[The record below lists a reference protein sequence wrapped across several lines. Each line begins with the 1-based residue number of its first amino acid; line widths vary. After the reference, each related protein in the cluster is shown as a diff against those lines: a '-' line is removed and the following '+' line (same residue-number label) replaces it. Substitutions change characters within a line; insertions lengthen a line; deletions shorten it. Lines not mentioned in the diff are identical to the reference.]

1 MSLIKNAAPEVIM
14 LGADDKS
21 TRVVTPEREPIPQHL
36 PLCFFFAKK
45 GTNKRVLAGANKL
58 VQQYGAQTFEINDIY
73 FNHSTRF
80 MVAMGSTGN
89 TLMTQRL
96 IPTDAGVRAN
106 ANIYMDVLETTI
118 PKYARNS
125 KGDLVVDPNTNE
137 YKVEVDADGKE
148 LTVDGFKIKFIKEVA
163 TTESKTGLLT
173 TKNGTMSDTNGNVST
188 MYPIFEVKAKYQ
200 GEYYNN
206 IGFILRSLFKGEQD
220 DKIIS
225 KTKSLSYNLELVT
238 RDNPKS
244 SHQTFRNLFGEP
256 STQFSLAEKAIN
268 PNTESRFDLEYVFDS
283 MWFNETDNLKPL
295 KYADYESF
303 YFYRENY
310 EELCKRFLA
319 AEKQFVT
326 SDELTWDD
334 GIDSSTDKWYDF
346 TTTDAT
352 EIDAEFGLINPF
364 VCKSSKN
371 VKYRT
376 LVHDEAGAN
385 TTGTQREINLSSETP
400 IFLDGGSDGSLTNE
414 MFESLVKIEL
424 DKYLDTDSEVM
435 DTAINVES
443 IIHDS
448 GFTLECKKSLVNFI
462 TERKDTMVVL
472 STHDASLGEEDLPL
486 SEARAVGVALKT
498 RLKLA
503 PESTYF
509 GTPVARAVIVAGTG
523 LLRDGSTKNRIPLG
537 YEIAYKMAKMMG
549 AGNYMW
555 KMTELFDNYPGNS
568 ITQLIDVNP
577 GFIPAGIKPTL
588 WNDGLVWAQP
598 YDRNTYH
605 FPAIQT
611 VYDNDTSVLNS
622 IFTVAALCTITK
634 IGADAWRNFTGT
646 TGMTNEAFK
655 AAVANYVNN
664 RTKDIFGT
672 MMVVVPEV
680 LITDEDELRGY
691 SWRLITKL
699 YANNMKTKMVHSSEI
714 YRMSDLAEQN

>member
-21 TRVVTPEREPIPQHL
+21 TRALRPEREPIPQHL
-36 PLCFFFAKK
+36 PLCFFLAKK
-45 GTNKRVLAGANKL
+45 GTNKRSLIGANKL
-58 VQQYGAQTFEINDIY
+58 VQMYGADSFEINDKY
-73 FNHSTRF
+73 FNHATRF
-80 MVAMGSTGN
+80 MATIGSTGN
-89 TLMTQRL
+89 TLMAQRL

-106 ANIYMDVLETTI
+106 AIIYMDVIEAKI
-118 PKYARNS
+118 PMYLRNS
-125 KGDLVVDPNTNE
+125 LGDIVVDPNTNE
-137 YKVEVDADGKE
+137 YAYEKDGNGDPV
-148 LTVDGFKIKFIKEVA
+148 TTDGYRIKFIKETADIDGKV
-163 TTESKTGLLT
+163 GLLT
-173 TKNGTMSDTNGNVST
+173 TKPGTMRDGSEVST
-188 MYPIFEVKAKYQ
+188 MYPIFEIKAKYH

-206 IGFILRSLFKGEQD
+206 IGFVLRSLFKNEQD
-220 DKIIS
+220 DKIVS
-225 KTKSLSYNLELVT
+225 KTKALSYNLELVT

-256 STQFSLAEKAIN
+256 ATQFSFQEKAIN
-268 PNTESRFDLEYVFDS
+268 PNTESRFDLEFVFDT
-283 MWFNETDNLKPL
+283 MFFNETDNLKTL
-295 KYADYESF
+295 KYFDYENF

-310 EELCKRFLA
+310 ELLCKKFLE
-319 AEKQFVT
+319 AEKQHV
-326 SDELTWDD
+326 SDQDELWDD
-334 GIDSSTDKWYDF
+334 LVETSSDRWYDF
-346 TTTDAT
+346 TTVDSD
-352 EIDAEFGLINPF
+352 EIDQEFGLINPF
-364 VCKSSKN
+364 VCKTSKN
-371 VKYRT
+371 VKYRA
-376 LVHDEAGAN
+376 LVLDGSVAI
-385 TTGTQREINLSSETP
+385 TTGTQKEISLSSETP

-414 MFESLVKIEL
+414 MYESLVKAEMN
-424 DKYLDTDSEVM
+424 KYLDTDSEVM

-443 IIHDS
+443 ILYDS
-448 GFTLECKKSLVNFI
+448 GFTLDCKKSLVNFI

-509 GTPVARAVIVAGTG
+509 GTGVARAVVVAGTG
-523 LLRDGSTKNRIPLG
+523 LLRDNTTKNRIPLT

-555 KMTELFDNYPGNS
+555 KMVELFDNYPGNS
-568 ITQLIDVNP
+568 LTELIDINP

-611 VYDNDTSVLNS
+611 IYENDTSVLNS

-646 TGMTNEAFK
+646 VGMTNEAFI
-655 AAVANYVNN
+655 AAVTNYVNN

-672 MMVVVPEV
+672 MIVVVPEV
-680 LITDEDELRGY
+680 IITDEDELRGY

-714 YRMSDLAEQN
+714 YRMSDLQNQN